1 MERKKY
7 KFGQPILL
15 PQDIE
20 VHSEREKFKQPKVN
34 LPILEN
40 LPLIPK
46 IKMELARD
54 VGIHMSTII
63 VDDALNES
71 KLRTFCGIDNGVTGG
86 ITILSS
92 DGTVIIHAVTPVK
105 KCMNYTK
112 KKAFVIRVNSIAFR
126 EMINLAGPNTF
137 VMIER
142 PMVNPTRFA
151 ATISAIRCLEAT
163 ELILEELKIPYQFID
178 SKEWQKA
185 LLPSGLK
192 GSDDLKIASNS
203 VASRLYPRLKIVN
216 SDCLL
221 IALHCKNKMT

>member
-1 MERKKY
+1 MERTKNLQGIFIKHEVVV
-7 KFGQPILL
+7 KVPSVLTADILSANDL
-15 PQDIE
+15 
-20 VHSEREKFKQPKVN
+20 ERFKVQERRVMPTFELSDGTKFKPV
-34 LPILEN
+34 P
-40 LPLIPK
+40 
-46 IKMELARD
+46 
-54 VGIHMSTII
+54 MS
-63 VDDALNES
+63 LN
-71 KLRTFCGIDNGVTGG
+71 KTFCGIDNGVTGG
-86 ITILSS
+86 ITILAS
-92 DGTVIIHAVTPVK
+92 DGSVVTHAATPVK

-112 KKAFVIRVNSIAFR
+112 KKAFINRVNSFAFR
-126 EMINLAGPNTF
+126 ELISQAGENTF

-142 PMVNPTRFA
+142 PMVNPGRFM

-192 GSDDLKIASNS
+192 GSDELKIASKS

-221 IALHCKNKMT
+221 IALYCKNKMS